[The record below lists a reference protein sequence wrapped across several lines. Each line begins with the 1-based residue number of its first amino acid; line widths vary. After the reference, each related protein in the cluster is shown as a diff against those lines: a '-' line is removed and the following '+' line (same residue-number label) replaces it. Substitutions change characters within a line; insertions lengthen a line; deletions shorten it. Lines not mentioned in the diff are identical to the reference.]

1 MVRIKIYIICSFDF
15 YIFSDEQDNDG
26 NIEGKMVTSKDVWK
40 FQNSRVI
47 VHFDEDSG
55 QPIGESGGLL
65 GSWICQLRNDVNLL
79 PINYSD
85 WRLVS
90 PHIKN
95 KAWEVIQSK
104 FRFDDPQMRKSFVMG
119 ALGKSTSKGS
129 RISMGKCKSGIL
141 KTRKNIPCLMS
152 VEERVFQEEEM
163 RLKSR
168 PGKHHVEQSFSSRL
182 AHNLMEA
189 LYVKK
194 QKNARVPLNCC
205 SWTYTFKLVC
215 RSTANRQDV
224 ENSEMVVELKTQVS
238 ELSDQVKG
246 MTTFIQQII
255 GTSTGEHVRER
266 ATSFDVAFAN
276 IPNPTFAN
284 IPDPPDQERIEGII
298 PKKDQGTSM
307 EEQREESASI
317 GDCKAPLEETG
328 KELGLAS
335 KSETLDGE
343 VDVPV
348 KEPCVEDVSD
358 SGVGSVT
365 KDDVEKGVSSDDV
378 VKTGEPE
385 TERDAGAVDV
395 KPVNGESAGEEENE
409 VNDEEANHVAEQNVQ
424 TEKPQQSS
432 VDGETLSVAEDKA
445 GQEKESGDGSD
456 DANMDVDSKQANEEN
471 VGSETNYGKDSE
483 SVQVPE
489 ESTQETNEENPAAET
504 CGEVDTTHK
513 EENGEAMDVDYTEEE
528 TLEKLVLDDAGASM
542 VPTQD
547 VPITEADSNL
557 VKGMEVDERKDD
569 ADMAVESANPKSS
582 SEDAAPGEIEQLDQ
596 NGLFDPRSDITNFI
610 DFSGVS
616 SWSGNVQDLKT
627 ESGNLSSLKEDKKAT
642 LTAEEVATE
651 EDGGKVSSHA
661 EGVENESN
669 EAPVATECPEEASD
683 AILGSDEN
691 QDGKDQQD
699 TRREED
705 DTTHEAPSIDQN
717 QQQEDTV
724 MEENPDNSDYAEVGT
739 DSDIKT
745 NGVKRKADVLSEQR
759 PSFKIGACI
768 ARAASQMAGSPSVL
782 KGSSNL
788 GDETLSVESF
798 VSQLHSAATDPV
810 KENAVSEIASGFFLR
825 FRNSSASQQFVP
837 EKASS
842 KRGRSN
848 SSAAVGTEAFEFE
861 EMGDTYWTDR
871 VIHNGGEE
879 QTPAATEKENYQV
892 VPVELKPAQVKRT
905 RRPYRRRQSQI
916 SYPLPSASDKP
927 ADFDENAPAELIMYF
942 SEADAI
948 PSEKS
953 LSKMFRHFGPIR
965 DSQTEVDEEKNR
977 ARVVFRKGADADVA
991 YKSAGKFN
999 IFGTKTVNYEL
1010 SFTITETFKVKPYVV
1025 SLDEEEA
1032 AVSLPA

>member
-1 MVRIKIYIICSFDF
+1 
-15 YIFSDEQDNDG
+15 
-26 NIEGKMVTSKDVWK
+26 
-40 FQNSRVI
+40 
-47 VHFDEDSG
+47 
-55 QPIGESGGLL
+55 
-65 GSWICQLRNDVNLL
+65 
-79 PINYSD
+79 
-85 WRLVS
+85 
-90 PHIKN
+90 
-95 KAWEVIQSK
+95 
-104 FRFDDPQMRKSFVMG
+104 
-119 ALGKSTSKGS
+119 
-129 RISMGKCKSGIL
+129 
-141 KTRKNIPCLMS
+141 
-152 VEERVFQEEEM
+152 
-163 RLKSR
+163 
-168 PGKHHVEQSFSSRL
+168 
-182 AHNLMEA
+182 
-189 LYVKK
+189 
-194 QKNARVPLNCC
+194 
-205 SWTYTFKLVC
+205 
-215 RSTANRQDV
+215 
-224 ENSEMVVELKTQVS
+224 
-238 ELSDQVKG
+238 
-246 MTTFIQQII
+246 
-255 GTSTGEHVRER
+255 
-266 ATSFDVAFAN
+266 
-276 IPNPTFAN
+276 
-284 IPDPPDQERIEGII
+284 
-298 PKKDQGTSM
+298 M
-307 EEQREESASI
+307 EEQREDSASI

-335 KSETLDGE
+335 KPETLDGE
-343 VDVPV
+343 VDVPA
-348 KEPCVEDVSD
+348 KEPCVE
-358 SGVGSVT
+358 
-365 KDDVEKGVSSDDV
+365 DDVEKGVSSESDDV
-378 VKTGEPE
+378 VKTDAFSEPD
-385 TERDAGAVDV
+385 TERDAVDV
-395 KPVNGESAGEEENE
+395 KPVNGGGSHESAGEEGNE
-409 VNDEEANHVAEQNVQ
+409 VIDEEANHAAEQNVQ

-432 VDGETLSVAEDKA
+432 VMDGETLSVA
-445 GQEKESGDGSD
+445 GQEKESG

-471 VGSETNYGKDSE
+471 VGSETNNGKDSE

-489 ESTQETNEENPAAET
+489 ETTQETT
-504 CGEVDTTHK
+504 CGEEDTTHK

-528 TLEKLVLDDAGASM
+528 TLETVVLDDAGNEASM

-547 VPITEADSNL
+547 VPIAEADSNV
-557 VKGMEVDERKDD
+557 VKGMEVDERKDN
-569 ADMAVESANPKSS
+569 ADMAANPKSS
-582 SEDAAPGEIEQLDQ
+582 SEDAAPREVEQLDQ

-651 EDGGKVSSHA
+651 EDGDKVSSHA
-661 EGVENESN
+661 EGVENASS
-669 EAPVATECPEEASD
+669 EAHVATECPEEASV
-683 AILGSDEN
+683 AVLGSDAN
-691 QDGKDQQD
+691 QD
-699 TRREED
+699 TMREEG
-705 DTTHEAPSIDQN
+705 DTTHEAPNIDQN
-717 QQQEDTV
+717 QQEEDTV
-724 MEENPDNSDYAEVGT
+724 MEENPDNSDYAEAGT
-739 DSDIKT
+739 DSGIKT
-745 NGVKRKADVLSEQR
+745 NGVKRKADVSFAQR

-810 KENAVSEIASGFFLR
+810 KENVVSELATGFFLD

-842 KRGRSN
+842 KRGRPSN
-848 SSAAVGTEAFEFE
+848 SSAAGGTEAFEFE

-942 SEADAI
+942 SETDTI
-948 PSEKS
+948 PSEKN

-999 IFGTKTVNYEL
+999 IFGKKAVNYEL

-1025 SLDEEEA
+1025 SLREEEA
-1032 AVSLPA
+1032 AVTLPA